1 MSETV
6 KQLTKEDAEFLHEA
20 STLDA
25 EKDKSNEHVVAARE
39 LALEAGATQPGSFHI
54 EVRDEST
61 GEKQVVDV
69 KNIGNF
75 AVGQEIVDDQNS
87 RVDNWQVG
95 KE

>member
-6 KQLTKEDAEFLHEA
+6 KQLTKEDAAYLHEA
-20 STLDA
+20 ATDA
-25 EKDKSNEHVVAARE
+25 SSEDVIAARE